1 VKRLVIDFVSGYC
14 AGTGRADFV
23 KILSRPSGALT
34 THDTGDNFTDNYFP
48 LAVAQFIAPVG
59 VNGVASFAQ
68 MTRIYLDQGVEV
80 SISADIAASGSLSC
94 KAHLSGHFVVN

>member
-1 VKRLVIDFVSGYC
+1 LCRHW
-14 AGTGRADFV
+14 A
-23 KILSRPSGALT
+23 SGALT

-80 SISADIAASGSLSC
+80 SISPIFADKKASFC
-94 KAHLSGHFVVN
+94 PAYFVSVGLTHHSR